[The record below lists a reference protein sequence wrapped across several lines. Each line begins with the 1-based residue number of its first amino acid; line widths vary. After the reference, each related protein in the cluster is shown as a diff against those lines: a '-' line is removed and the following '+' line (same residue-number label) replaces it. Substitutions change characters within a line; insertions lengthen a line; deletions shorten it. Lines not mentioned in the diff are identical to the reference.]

1 MEHAGRC
8 SPAHSAVASRVQ
20 PDPDRREPS
29 AVRVSPPPIRL
40 GPRRDCGNGPRRHVC
55 QYARAAHRA
64 RLAWCGRCV
73 FDAPVAAL
81 IGYFPPMATPRLAA
95 AALLL
100 LLLTEAVVSA
110 LVLSGLCQTPREW
123 PERAGACAAAVL
135 VLPGAGIISPVA
147 GLGILFFV
155 GARLRTTRKGRKD
168 ALTAHAAGRLVREL
182 HLGAVWNAASL
193 PNAMIAQVC
202 FVPLALSET
211 RDKYH
216 GVLLMLLPACL
227 LVTKLLE
234 AQAFKAL
241 AACAGVTGPVWAM
254 LIKADAHARTA
265 HAAALAGR
273 AW

>member
-1 MEHAGRC
+1 MSESRKRTLGARNWPSGTRNQ
-8 SPAHSAVASRVQ
+8 SQNVGNRKTASRN
-20 PDPDRREPS
+20 PD
-29 AVRVSPPPIRL
+29 
-40 GPRRDCGNGPRRHVC
+40 
-55 QYARAAHRA
+55 
-64 RLAWCGRCV
+64 
-73 FDAPVAAL
+73 
-81 IGYFPPMATPRLAA
+81 
-95 AALLL
+95 
-100 LLLTEAVVSA
+100 
-110 LVLSGLCQTPREW
+110 
-123 PERAGACAAAVL
+123 
-135 VLPGAGIISPVA
+135 
-147 GLGILFFV
+147 V

>member
-1 MEHAGRC
+1 M
-8 SPAHSAVASRVQ
+8 
-20 PDPDRREPS
+20 
-29 AVRVSPPPIRL
+29 
-40 GPRRDCGNGPRRHVC
+40 C

-193 PNAMIAQVC
+193 PNALIAQVC

-254 LIKADAHARTA
+254 LIKADAHAHTA

>member
-1 MEHAGRC
+1 M
-8 SPAHSAVASRVQ
+8 
-20 PDPDRREPS
+20 
-29 AVRVSPPPIRL
+29 
-40 GPRRDCGNGPRRHVC
+40 
-55 QYARAAHRA
+55 Y
-64 RLAWCGRCV
+64 
-73 FDAPVAAL
+73 VAATAKA
-81 IGYFPPMATPRLAA
+81 PQRQATAGTPHRGSSVAP
-95 AALLL
+95 AAL
-100 LLLTEAVVSA
+100 AS
-110 LVLSGLCQTPREW
+110 VLRMIPAAPSSRTPSV
-123 PERAGACAAAVL
+123 CA
-135 VLPGAGIISPVA
+135 PGKA
-147 GLGILFFV
+147 
-155 GARLRTTRKGRKD
+155 
-168 ALTAHAAGRLVREL
+168 
-182 HLGAVWNAASL
+182 AASL
-193 PNAMIAQVC
+193 PNALIAQVC